1 MQDLAA
7 GIISPS
13 TKQIRVQS
21 TLQILADSKEDTA
34 ALSNIFA
41 IGDVAETGSPKMG
54 RSGFFQAEIVIQNIL
69 AMIQGREVSSVYQS
83 RPDIE
88 GSIKLTLG
96 KVGSHRI
103 EIFPLKIS
111 RLIVVSLG

>member
-1 MQDLAA
+1 M
-7 GIISPS
+7 
-13 TKQIRVQS
+13 
-21 TLQILADSKEDTA
+21 ADSKEDTA

-54 RSGFFQAEIVIQNIL
+54 RSGFFQAEVVIQNIL
-69 AMIQGREVSSVYQS
+69 AMIHGREVSSVYQS

-96 KVGSHRI
+96 KVCSHRI
-103 EIFPLKIS
+103 DVNFSCGDFEANSSICRVMRSCIWKRRTVMTF
-111 RLIVVSLG
+111 